1 VKLSVSLFIAARY
14 FRTRRQ
20 EAGNASSLLSA
31 AGIAVGVMTLTVVLA
46 VMNGFQLGFIE
57 SIVEVSSYHLQ
68 VHAAALTDSQ
78 LAAMRALPGV
88 RAVVPF
94 VERQGLVEGDFQRP
108 RPAVVRAVPPDLLTR
123 DPSQA
128 AHVVMAEGSFDL
140 VDPDDVVIG
149 SELAAAEGIRVGD
162 PLAITSYQVSPG
174 GRPSA
179 RTDVCRVSGVFTTGY
194 YDFDAG
200 LVFMSLATAD
210 AFYGGGATLPRTWG
224 IKIADRFADGGAL
237 RGVTAIA
244 GPGAV
249 VESWRTYNR
258 SFFDALFVEKLMMM
272 LLVGLIFLVV
282 GVNVFHALSRRV
294 LARREEI
301 AVLKAVG
308 VPPASIQTVFLI
320 EGLLIGVSGGAIG
333 LAGGLFL
340 SVNINGVFS
349 LAEAVVNGVVRAA
362 HALLS
367 PFAAA
372 GGEAGFSIFSPSF
385 FYLSSVPSRVLPREA
400 FLVCFFAVAACAAA
414 SWAASRAVSRFR
426 PAEVLRY
433 E

>member
-1 VKLSVSLFIAARY
+1 VKLSLSLFIAARY
-14 FRTRRQ
+14 FRTRRRD
-20 EAGNASSLLSA
+20 AGNASSLLSA

-68 VHAAALTDSQ
+68 VHAAAMSDAQ
-78 LAAMRALPGV
+78 VAAMRALPSV

-94 VERQGLVEGDFQRP
+94 IERQALVEGDFQRP
-108 RPAVVRAVPPDLLTR
+108 RPSVVRAVPPDLLAR

-128 AHVVMAEGSFDL
+128 AHLVMTSGSFDL
-140 VDPDDVVIG
+140 GDIHDVVIG
-149 SELAAAEGIRVGD
+149 SELASAEGMRVGD
-162 PLAITSYQVSPG
+162 SLAITSYQASAG

-179 RTDVCRVSGVFTTGY
+179 RSDVCRVSGIFTTGY

-200 LVFMSLATAD
+200 LVFMSLSAAD
-210 AFYGGGATLPRTWG
+210 AFYGGGTSLPRTWG
-224 IKIADRFADGGAL
+224 VKIADRFADGGPLHQVA
-237 RGVTAIA
+237 AIA
-244 GPGAV
+244 GAGAV

-272 LLVGLIFLVV
+272 VLVGLIFLVV

-294 LARREEI
+294 IARREEI
-301 AVLKAVG
+301 ALLKAVG
-308 VPPASIQTVFLI
+308 VPPVRIQTVFLI

-333 LAGGLFL
+333 LAAGLFL
-340 SVNINGVFS
+340 SDNINGVFS
-349 LAEAVVNGVVRAA
+349 LVETVVNGVVRAA

-372 GGEAGFSIFSPSF
+372 GGEAGFAIFSPTF